1 MGRAEAGP
9 VMVALLADP
18 GLPSALAGDLPAL
31 LGRPITDDRSW
42 KIQTGRQRLQ
52 TDQEGRI
59 GLSEP
64 GCRTRTSP
72 CS

>member
-1 MGRAEAGP
+1 
-9 VMVALLADP
+9 MVALLADP
-18 GLPSALAGDLPAL
+18 GLPSALAEDLAGDLPAL
-31 LGRPITDDRSW
+31 LGRPVTDDRSW
-42 KIQTGRQRLQ
+42 KIQTGRQRPQ

-64 GCRTRTSP
+64 AARTRTSP